1 MITKSK
7 QSAQLMSDAIDKQ
20 KDTIKDLETK
30 LSESVGKITAS
41 ADELASF
48 KAKCKAIFVNYIP
61 KKNDAID

>member
-1 MITKSK
+1 
-7 QSAQLMSDAIDKQ
+7 MSDAIDKQ
-20 KDTIKDLETK
+20 KDNIKNLETK